1 MLNKIKKQYI
11 MSIFKEYKI
20 KIKIKKYSKSP
31 VKIPYEIE

>member
-20 KIKIKKYSKSP
+20 KIKKYSKSP